1 MDLHF
6 QTVGTGGHRSD
17 HHRLHE
23 VGLAGGVAGVHDDG
37 QMGLFVDDG
46 HGGKV
51 QRVAGVFF
59 KRADAALAE
68 DDLLV
73 AAGHDVLGAHEQLLE
88 GAGKAA
94 LEQDGLAQLAKL
106 TQEVEVLHVARAD
119 LNDVHILEQG
129 QVLHAH
135 DLRHDGQAGLLPR
148 DLEQLE
154 AGGLQALEIVGRG
167 AGLERTAAQNVR
179 TGGLDGLRDRDDLL
193 LGLDGAG
200 AGDHDEVA
208 AADLH
213 AIHVDDG
220 VVRVE
225 LAVAALEGL
234 GHALDAVDDAEARD
248 QVHVHAG
255 RVADE
260 AEHGLVFAL
269 GNVDGQALAL
279 EPVDEL
285 LALCCF
291 HAMFEYDDHDVY
303 LRCIYLN
310 FCFCFSKEKCGT
322 GSTCAA

>member
-1 MDLHF
+1 MHLDDEA
-6 QTVGTGGHRSD
+6 VRAAGRRGER
-17 HHRLHE
+17 HRLDE
-23 VGLAGGVAGVHDDG
+23 AGNAGRMARVNNDG
-37 QMGLFVDDG
+37 QVRQLLEHG
-46 HGGKV
+46 HGREV
-51 QRVAGVFF
+51 ERVAGVIVE
-59 KRADAALAE
+59 RADAALAE
-68 DDLLV
+68 DDLLI

-88 GAGKAA
+88 RAGEAA
-94 LEQDGLAQLAKL
+94 LEQDGLAELAEL
-106 TQEVEVLHVARAD
+106 AQEVKVLHVARAD
-119 LNDVHILEQG
+119 LNDVHVFEQG

-135 DLRHDGQAGLLPR
+135 DLRHDGQPGLLPC

-154 AGGLQALEIVGRG
+154 AGGLQALKVVGRG
-167 AGLERTAAQNVR
+167 AGLERAAAQDVR

-200 AGDHDEVA
+200 PGDHDEVA

-213 AIHVDDG
+213 AADIHDG

-225 LAVAALEGL
+225 LAVAALEWL
-234 GHALDAVDDAEARD
+234 GHALDTVNDAEAAD
-248 QVHVHAG
+248 QIHIHAG

-260 AEHGLVFAL
+260 AEHGLIFAL
-269 GNVDGQALAL
+269 GNVDGQALTL

-285 LALCCF
+285 LALCGF